1 MSGLLIFAGSKEAI
15 SRIAE
20 ERNAFQAQSSA
31 DLRGMLDILDKGGV
45 AVASIYGLNTGYRI
59 PAGCDIEFD
68 ESCPEEGPERLQ
80 AEGRKLRLYPHQEKL
95 ISEMRERIGDNVVA
109 QYNQNIGRTHRA
121 GGPVQVQYLKPMDS
135 TIDQRIMELL
145 DRKSVAVHSPFSDTD
160 VQPAYKL
167 PELD

>member
-20 ERNAFQAQSSA
+20 ERNAFQAQSPA
-31 DLRGMLDILDKGGV
+31 DLRGMLDILNMGGV
-45 AVASIYGLNTGYRI
+45 AVASIYELNTGYRI
-59 PAGCDIEFD
+59 PDGCDIEFD
-68 ESCPEEGPERLQ
+68 ESCPEAGPERLQ

-95 ISEMRERIGDNVVA
+95 ISEMRERVGDTVVA

-121 GGPVQVQYLKPMDS
+121 GGPVQVQYLKPGDPA
-135 TIDQRIMELL
+135 IDQRLLEQL
-145 DRKSVAVHSPFSDTD
+145 DRKSVAVHSPFDGNAVKRTIEM
-160 VQPAYKL
+160 